1 MLSIEKLNY
10 RRQCCSM
17 ASMAFTL
24 TLFVLFTLSQ
34 SGLMKWLGGGRSNFW
49 ITCDFVSVIFA
60 MLSLVCGMLLIFY
73 IEREKRD
80 INKKLEH
87 ARRLGKY
94 RGGLK
99 ELKEKKGTLD
109 KISDFIERNANK
121 IDFLGTLGNTLLQL
135 TALTFLFL
143 NGVSLSS
150 SVKVGDL
157 GVTHCVDLFTN
168 TAFFMTATLFAI
180 SHCII
185 HRNEK
190 SFSKN
195 LSSQTKLMCLMFAGN
210 LLVWGGKIVCAL
222 ESIGKIPTIYLPN
235 GGTLP
240 LGWLART
247 VGIILCAVSMCMIMA
262 NTSRNCDELTRI
274 VESGEHADEVVSRL
288 STHDVRSCFGYME
301 HGL

>member
-17 ASMAFTL
+17 ASMSFTL
-24 TLFVLFTLSQ
+24 ILFVLFTLSQ

-94 RGGLK
+94 RGSLK
-99 ELKEKKGTLD
+99 GKKGTLD

-121 IDFLGTLGNTLLQL
+121 IDLMGTLANTLLQL
-135 TALTFLFL
+135 TAFVFLFM
-143 NGVSLSS
+143 NGISLSE
-150 SVKVGDL
+150 SVKVAGL
-157 GVTHCVDLFTN
+157 SVTHFVDIITN
-168 TAFFMTATLFAI
+168 TAFFLSASLFAV

-185 HRNEK
+185 HRNERR
-190 SFSKN
+190 FSKN
-195 LSSQTKLMCLMFAGN
+195 LSAQTKIMCLMFAGN
-210 LLVWGGKIVCAL
+210 LLVFGGKVVCAL
-222 ESIGKIPTIYLPN
+222 ESINKITAVSLPN

-240 LGWLART
+240 LGWLMRT
-247 VGIILCAVSMCMIMA
+247 VGIILCVVSMYMIMS
-262 NTSRNCDELTRI
+262 NTSKKCDELARI
-274 VESGEHADEVVSRL
+274 VESGENADEVVSSL

>member
-1 MLSIEKLNY
+1 
-10 RRQCCSM
+10 
-17 ASMAFTL
+17 
-24 TLFVLFTLSQ
+24 
-34 SGLMKWLGGGRSNFW
+34 MKWLGGGRSNFW

-73 IEREKRD
+73 IEREKKE

-87 ARRLGKY
+87 ARRLGRY

-99 ELKEKKGTLD
+99 GKKGALD
-109 KISDFIERNANK
+109 KFSDFVERNANK

-150 SVKVGDL
+150 SVKVGEL
-157 GVTHCVDLFTN
+157 GVTHFVDIFTN
-168 TAFFMTATLFAI
+168 TAFFIAATLFAI

-195 LSSQTKLMCLMFAGN
+195 LSSQTKLMCIMFVGN

-222 ESIGKIPTIYLPN
+222 ESIGKITPIDLPN

-240 LGWLART
+240 LGWLTRT

-262 NTSRNCDELTRI
+262 NTSKKCDELTKI
-274 VESGEHADEVVSRL
+274 VESGEYADEVVSHL